1 MRSQTW
7 TPLPPPLPTTSL
19 WVIPM
24 HQPQACCTLCQTWTD
39 LYAEYTMQNAGLD
52 EAQTRIKI
60 SVKNINYLWYVD
72 DTILMAENEKE
83 LKSILMRVKENSE
96 KAGLKLNI

>member
-1 MRSQTW
+1 MW
-7 TPLPPPLPTTSL
+7 NGSL
-19 WVIPM
+19 
-24 HQPQACCTLCQTWTD
+24 QEL
-39 LYAEYTMQNAGLD
+39 
-52 EAQTRIKI
+52 QTRIKI

-96 KAGLKLNI
+96 KAGLKLSA